1 MFEKSYLAS
10 AGTTGLAKDVGLR
23 ALGALLLAACYGMAL
38 LLHRQ
43 LATPHHGQ
51 ATLADLAIA
60 ASAFAALVSGLAFAF
75 EGAGLFRLVPMPP
88 RSFLT

>member
-1 MFEKSYLAS
+1 MLEKLHFAS
-10 AGTTGLAKDVGLR
+10 AGTIGLAKDIGLR
-23 ALGALLLAACYGMAL
+23 AFGALLLAASYVMAL

-60 ASAFAALVSGLAFAF
+60 ASAFAALVSGLAFAV